1 MLLLD
6 THILVW
12 LVARDKRL
20 TQQQIDAVT
29 DPDNL
34 LFVSAVIAYEYTH
47 LHNSDRLP
55 IEETLTDLQRI
66 LGFEIINLPANSWQA
81 IDTMPMI
88 HRDPIDRML
97 IGHALTEDMTVITA
111 DHHIKQYPVQVI

>member
-1 MLLLD
+1 MLLD

-20 TQQQIDAVT
+20 QQEQIDAIIN
-29 DPDNL
+29 PDNR
-34 LFVSAVIAYEYTH
+34 LFVNAVIAYEYTH
-47 LHNSDRLP
+47 LQSSGRLP
-55 IEETLTDLQRI
+55 IEETLSDLREI
-66 LGFEIINLPANSWQA
+66 LGLEIVNLPANSWQA

-97 IGHALTEDMTVITA
+97 IAHALAEDMTVITA
-111 DHHIKQYPVQVI
+111 DHHIQRYPVKTI